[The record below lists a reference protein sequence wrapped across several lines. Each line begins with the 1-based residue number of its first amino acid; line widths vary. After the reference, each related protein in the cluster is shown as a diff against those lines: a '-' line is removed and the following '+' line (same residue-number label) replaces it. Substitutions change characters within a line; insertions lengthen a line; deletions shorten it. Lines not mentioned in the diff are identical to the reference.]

1 MKGVRLK
8 IILIISLIA
17 VYTIPAFSEEEEK
30 LQPIVLGMSSALSGP
45 SKFLGIGIKEG
56 IESYFA
62 RINKE
67 GGVFGRQLK
76 FITLDDGYVP
86 EAAVRNMH
94 ILLDE
99 EQVLAVL
106 GNMGTPTAAV
116 TVPIATEKK
125 TLLFAPGTGAEL
137 LRQHPPNRYVINYRA
152 SYAQETAV
160 MVRGILESGILP
172 HEIAIFTQ
180 NDSFGDDGYR
190 GIIKGLQ
197 SAGYDQG
204 YLLPHGRYERNTINV
219 EQGILTIL
227 EAPIKPK
234 VIIMVGAYGA
244 CAKFIRIMK
253 RVLSDTIYMNVSFV
267 ASTALKN
274 ALGPDGEGVIIT
286 QVVPHFESNL
296 PLTLEYLKDLKS
308 YDPEAEPDFLSLEGY
323 IVARIFIEGLK
334 RAGPD
339 VDKETIIDA
348 ILSINNL
355 DIGLGIPIS
364 YKNDS
369 HQGSQMVWPTVIRNN
384 RFESFDFSSLKSN
397 EEQRLAR

>member
-1 MKGVRLK
+1 MKGARFKFV
-8 IILIISLIA
+8 LIITFLA
-17 VYTIPAFSEEEEK
+17 ACTALAFAEEEEK
-30 LQPIVLGMSSALSGP
+30 PLPIILGMSTALSGP
-45 SKFLGIGIKEG
+45 AQSLGIEIKTG

-62 RINKE
+62 RINEE
-67 GGVFGRQLK
+67 GGVYGRRIK

-86 EAAVRNMH
+86 EAAIRNMH
-94 ILLDE
+94 ILIDE
-99 EQVLAVL
+99 KKVLAVL

-137 LRQHPPNRYVINYRA
+137 VRQTPPNRYVINYRA
-152 SYAQETAV
+152 SYTQETAV
-160 MVRGILESGILP
+160 MVRGILEAGILP

-180 NDSFGDDGYR
+180 NDTFGDDGYM
-190 GIIKGLQ
+190 GIIKGLKA
-197 SAGYDQG
+197 AGYDQG
-204 YLLPHGRYERNTINV
+204 HLLPHGRYERNTVNI
-219 EQGILTIL
+219 EQGLLTIL
-227 EAPIKPK
+227 EAPVKPK
-234 VIIMVGAYGA
+234 VIIMVGTYAA

-253 RVLSDTIYMNVSFV
+253 RVLSDVIYMNVSFV

-274 ALGPDGEGVIIT
+274 ALGPDGEGIVIT

-296 PLTLEYLKDLKS
+296 PLTREYLKDLKS

-348 ILSINNL
+348 ILSIKNL
-355 DIGLGIPIS
+355 DIGMGTPIS
-364 YKNDS
+364 YTNDNY
-369 HQGSQMVWPTVIRNN
+369 QGSQKVWQTVIRNGH
-384 RFESFDFSSLKSN
+384 FEAFDFASLNKGDN
-397 EEQRLAR
+397 

>member
-1 MKGVRLK
+1 MKDVGSQF
-8 IILIISLIA
+8 ILIITLLVA
-17 VYTIPAFSEEEEK
+17 CTAPVFAEDEEQPLPIK
-30 LQPIVLGMSSALSGP
+30 LGISTALSGP
-45 SKFLGIGIKEG
+45 SQSLGIEIKNG
-56 IESYFA
+56 IETYFA

-67 GGVFGRQLK
+67 GGVYGRPLE

-94 ILLDE
+94 ILIDE
-99 EQVLAVL
+99 EKVLAVL

-137 LRQHPPNRYVINYRA
+137 LRRHPPNRYVINYRA
-152 SYAQETAV
+152 SYTQETDV
-160 MVRGILESGILP
+160 MVRGILEAGILP

-180 NDSFGDDGYR
+180 NDSFGDDGYM
-190 GIIKGLQ
+190 GIIKSLEA
-197 SAGYDQG
+197 AGYEQG
-204 YLLPHGRYERNTINV
+204 HLLPHGRYERNTVNV
-219 EQGILTIL
+219 EQGLLTIL
-227 EAPIKPK
+227 EAPVKPK
-234 VIIMVGAYGA
+234 AIIMVGTYAA

-296 PLTLEYLKDLKS
+296 PLTREYLEDLKS
-308 YDPEAEPDFLSLEGY
+308 YDPDAEPDFLSLEGY
-323 IVARIFIEGLK
+323 IIARIFVEGLK

-339 VDKETIIDA
+339 VDREKIIDA
-348 ILSINNL
+348 ILSIKNL
-355 DIGLGIPIS
+355 DIGIGTPIS
-364 YKNDS
+364 FTDDNY
-369 HQGSQMVWPTVIRNN
+369 QGSQMVWPTVIHNN
-384 RFESFDFSSLKSN
+384 HFESIDFKSLTN
-397 EEQRLAR
+397 

>member
-1 MKGVRLK
+1 MKVARLK
-8 IILIISLIA
+8 FVLIITLIA
-17 VYTIPAFSEEEEK
+17 ACTASAFSEEEEK
-30 LQPIVLGMSSALSGP
+30 LPPIKLGMSTALSGP
-45 SKFLGIGIKEG
+45 TQSLGIEMKDG
-56 IESYFA
+56 IETYFA
-62 RINKE
+62 RINEE
-67 GGVFGRQLK
+67 GGVYGRKIK

-86 EAAVRNMH
+86 EAAKRNMR
-94 ILLDE
+94 ILIDE
-99 EQVLAVL
+99 EKVLAIL

-116 TVPIATEKK
+116 TVPITTEKK

-137 LRQHPPNRYVINYRA
+137 VRQHPPNRYVINYRA
-152 SYAQETAV
+152 SYTQETAA
-160 MVRGILESGILP
+160 MVNGILEAGILP

-180 NDSFGDDGYR
+180 DDTFGDDGYK
-190 GIIKGLQ
+190 GIIKSLEA
-197 SAGYDQG
+197 AGYDQG
-204 YLLPHGRYERNTINV
+204 HLLPHGRYERNTVNV
-219 EQGILTIL
+219 EQGVLTIL
-227 EAPIKPK
+227 EAPVKPK
-234 VIIMVGAYGA
+234 VIIMVGTYAA

-296 PLTLEYLKDLKS
+296 PLTREYLKDLKS

-348 ILSINNL
+348 ILSIKNL
-355 DIGLGIPIS
+355 DIGMRTPIS
-364 YKNDS
+364 YANEN
-369 HQGSQMVWPTVIRNN
+369 HQGSQMVWPTVIRNGQ
-384 RFESFDFSSLKSN
+384 FESFDFSTLNKKDN
-397 EEQRLAR
+397 E